1 MNDFIDTSYKRSYIV
16 VSASADGVV
25 LRPVEDETLLS
36 YWREFLSGYITDP
49 LPEDVI
55 PIITLTQ
62 LPIEVLKVDAYV
74 DYVVEYPRVSVSYG
88 SYSVDVSDR
97 VSVNHPNPETPGL
110 YALDF
115 TISVSGEKTTPIWR
129 SWVSIEE
136 PPLLRHIVT
145 PWNRSNKALA
155 DLNRLVIEPQF
166 NEALYE
172 AGVPIYNFQQ
182 ANAPAAVSQFA
193 ALKYK
198 DARAIVIDNRLFISG
213 PRLPVGTEVTV
224 NGMTRMLGVT
234 LVCPQFSNQDV
245 YTKGDLVS
253 YCGSDYYAL
262 DDVPTR
268 KYPDPNDETKTITGS
283 VLPTATFSED
293 GVDRTYWLRG
303 CYYSVVPMYLPDGE
317 YELTSLWAVLDV
329 SGYMFKMDLL
339 RAFPVRHYWGHYDRK
354 YFLDYAAG
362 DLVSVVDD
370 NVITLYQRNETSIAE
385 DGIEEA
391 YRPGHYLNPHWTEVY
406 SASNNSMLR
415 DPIIKPYTNSTNAVI
430 SKTCPAREEAF
441 RIYAKLVDIPFAL
454 VDALG
459 SKYSVLLWAL
469 LYRTRE
475 TFPGIKAA
483 MNAIGME
490 LSNLRRASPSVV
502 YSQYSEGGIQ
512 SEIKDVYTEIG
523 KVKEIAKSVKADK
536 VWTEGRSLLYK
547 DDPDVDVPWIR
558 YSQEGEDPD
567 TVWVYKRNSGTSD
580 AGNWEKFYSFVHIG
594 SDRDISEYDYSVNN
608 RYYRADASLLD
619 RLAED
624 GVIDM
629 GDGLQWIDD
638 DTFVGLSL
646 ALTTLLSYEIPIY
659 IYFRLKVRLATVG
672 HTRLRGISKPVFL
685 QDAWG
690 GPIGLKLFPGK
701 YFDFVTM
708 EVVECY
714 PTVFYVYAD
723 DPANKPSSDS
733 PDTDWTKCVEFVD
746 MGTYRYYPFDRSVYL
761 RIKYTGDNASL
772 IYRVARGIDYEDR
785 GEVLRYKWCW
795 TSRYTIGCLGY
806 PDSPG
811 TDDYKTLTDDHG
823 FEGFMDA
830 TQMDPTDNDRHGSD
844 IYLCKGIAAITLRI
858 DTNTLKVTAE
868 AYQWQYIFNDPEWV
882 MGEPP
887 DGLRFADWHP
897 LDGVKMIGCWVGD
910 VASFKSMIY
919 RVTSPEASNLEC
931 RWDTD
936 EPTLKV
942 RGGIPRFLYLWDR
955 QGFIRGMII
964 VPFTDRLVD
973 KIDNPGE
980 DDWQFKFTFEENNE

>member
-1 MNDFIDTSYKRSYIV
+1 MSEFVDTSYKQSYIV

-25 LRPVEDETLLS
+25 LRPVDDDTLLT
-36 YWREFLSGYITDP
+36 YWREFLSGYVTEP
-49 LPEDVI
+49 LPEDVL
-55 PIITLTQ
+55 PVITLTQ
-62 LPIEVLKVDAYV
+62 LPAEVLKVDAYV

-88 SYSVDVSDR
+88 NYTVDVSDR

-193 ALKYK
+193 AMKYR
-198 DARAIVIDNRLFISG
+198 DSRAIVIDNRLFISG
-213 PRLPVGTEVTV
+213 PRLPVGTEVVV
-224 NGMTRMLGVT
+224 NGLSRMLGVT
-234 LVCPQFSNQDV
+234 LICPQFSNQDI
-245 YTKGDLVS
+245 YTQGDLVS

-262 DDVPTR
+262 EDVPTR
-268 KYPDPNDETKTITGS
+268 QYPDPKDETKTITGS
-283 VLPTATFSED
+283 VLPTATFAED

-303 CYYSVVPMYLPDGE
+303 CYYSVEPMGLPDGE

-329 SGYMFKMDLL
+329 GGYMFKMDLL

-362 DLVSVVDD
+362 DLVSVIDD
-370 NVITLYQRNETSIAE
+370 NVITLYQRNDTSIAE
-385 DGIEEA
+385 DGIEES
-391 YRPGHYLNPHWTEVY
+391 YRPGHYKNPHWTEVY
-406 SASNNSMLR
+406 SESNSTMLR
-415 DPIIKPYTNSTNAVI
+415 DPIIKPYTNATNAVV

-441 RIYAKLVDIPFAL
+441 RIYAKMVDIPYAL

-459 SKYSVLLWAL
+459 SKYSVLLWAM

-483 MNAIGME
+483 MNAIGMDIT
-490 LSNLRRASPSVV
+490 NLRRASPSVI
-502 YSQYSEGGIQ
+502 YSQYSEGGIKT
-512 SEIKDVYTEIG
+512 EIKDVYTEMG
-523 KVKEIAKSVKADK
+523 KVKQIAKSVKADK
-536 VWTEGRSLLYK
+536 VWTEGRSLLVK
-547 DDPDVDVPWIR
+547 DDPDMEVPWIR

-567 TVWVYKRNSGTSD
+567 TVWVYVRNNGTSD
-580 AGNWEKFYSFVHIG
+580 AGNWEKFYSFGHIG
-594 SDRDISEYDYSVNN
+594 SDRDVSEYDYSVNN

-619 RLAED
+619 RLASD
-624 GVIDM
+624 GIIDM

-638 DTFVGLSL
+638 DTYVGLSL

-672 HTRLRGISKPVFL
+672 HTRLRGVSKPVFL
-685 QDAWG
+685 QDSWG

-701 YFDFVTM
+701 YFDFISMQVK
-708 EVVECY
+708 ECY
-714 PTVFYVYAD
+714 PTVFYSYEPLAE
-723 DPANKPSSDS
+723 DS
-733 PDTDWTKCVEFVD
+733 PDSDWTKCIDFVD
-746 MGTYRYYPFDRSVYL
+746 KGTYRYFAFDQAVYL
-761 RIKYTGDNASL
+761 RVKYTGDDASV
-772 IYRVARGIDYEDR
+772 IFKVARGIDYEDR

-795 TSRYTIGCLGY
+795 TSRYTIGCLGN

-811 TDDYKTLTDDHG
+811 TDDYKVRPGDHG
-823 FEGFMDA
+823 FDGFEDA
-830 TQMDPTDNDRHGSD
+830 TQMNPTDNDRHGSD

-858 DTNTLKVTAE
+858 ATDNLKVTAE
-868 AYQWQYIFNDPEWV
+868 AMQWQYIFNDPNWTMDEV
-882 MGEPP
+882 LP
-887 DGLRFADWHP
+887 FADWEL
-897 LDGVKMIGCWVGD
+897 LDGVKMVGCWVSD
-910 VASFKSMIY
+910 VAAFKNMIVS
-919 RVTSPEASNLEC
+919 VTSPEASNLEC
-931 RWDTD
+931 KWDTD
-936 EPTLKV
+936 EPTLYV

-955 QGFIRGMII
+955 QGFIRGMLI

-973 KIDNPGE
+973 KLDNPGE
-980 DDWQFKFTFEENNE
+980 DDWQFKFTFDVSE

>member
-1 MNDFIDTSYKRSYIV
+1 MSEFVDTSYKQSYIV

-25 LRPVEDETLLS
+25 LRPVDDDTLLT
-36 YWREFLSGYITDP
+36 YWREFLSGYVTEP
-49 LPEDVI
+49 LPEDVL
-55 PIITLTQ
+55 PVITLTQ
-62 LPIEVLKVDAYV
+62 LPAEVLKVDAYV

-88 SYSVDVSDR
+88 NYTVDVSDR

-193 ALKYK
+193 AMKYR
-198 DARAIVIDNRLFISG
+198 DSRAIVVDNRLFISG
-213 PRLPVGTEVTV
+213 PRLPVGTEVVV
-224 NGMTRMLGVT
+224 NGLSRMLGVT
-234 LVCPQFSNQDV
+234 LICPQFSNQDV
-245 YTKGDLVS
+245 YTQGDLVS

-262 DDVPTR
+262 EDVPTR
-268 KYPDPNDETKTITGS
+268 QYPDPKDETKTITGS
-283 VLPTATFSED
+283 VLPTATFAED

-303 CYYSVVPMYLPDGE
+303 CYYSVEPMGLPDGE

-329 SGYMFKMDLL
+329 GGYMFKMDLL

-362 DLVSVVDD
+362 DLVSVIDD
-370 NVITLYQRNETSIAE
+370 NVITLYQRNDTSIAE

-391 YRPGHYLNPHWTEVY
+391 YRPGHYKNPHWTEVY
-406 SASNNSMLR
+406 SESNSTMLR
-415 DPIIKPYTNSTNAVI
+415 DPIIKPYTNATNAVV

-441 RIYAKLVDIPFAL
+441 RIYAKMVDIPYAL

-459 SKYSVLLWAL
+459 SKYSVLLWAM

-483 MNAIGME
+483 MNAIGMDITD
-490 LSNLRRASPSVV
+490 LRRASPSVI
-502 YSQYSEGGIQ
+502 YSQYSEGGIK
-512 SEIKDVYTEIG
+512 SEIKDVYTEMG
-523 KVKEIAKSVKADK
+523 KVKQIAKSVKADK
-536 VWTEGRSLLYK
+536 VWTEGRSLLVK
-547 DDPDVDVPWIR
+547 DDPDMDVPWIR

-567 TVWVYKRNSGTSD
+567 TVWVYVRNNGTSD
-580 AGNWEKFYSFVHIG
+580 AGNWEKFYSFEHIG
-594 SDRDISEYDYSVNN
+594 SDRDVSEYDYSVNN

-619 RLAED
+619 RLASD
-624 GVIDM
+624 GIIDM

-638 DTFVGLSL
+638 DTYVGLSL

-672 HTRLRGISKPVFL
+672 HTRLRGVSKPVFL
-685 QDAWG
+685 QDSWG

-701 YFDFVTM
+701 YFDFISMQVK
-708 EVVECY
+708 ECY
-714 PTVFYVYAD
+714 PTVFYSYEPLAE
-723 DPANKPSSDS
+723 DS
-733 PDTDWTKCVEFVD
+733 PDSDWTKCIDFVD
-746 MGTYRYYPFDRSVYL
+746 KGTYRYFAFDQAVYL
-761 RIKYTGDNASL
+761 RVKYTGDDASV
-772 IYRVARGIDYEDR
+772 IFKVARGIDYEDR

-795 TSRYTIGCLGY
+795 TSRYTIGCLGN

-811 TDDYKTLTDDHG
+811 TDDYKARQGDHG
-823 FEGFMDA
+823 FDGFEDA
-830 TQMDPTDNDRHGSD
+830 TQMNPTDNDRHGSD

-858 DTNTLKVTAE
+858 ATDNLKVTAE
-868 AYQWQYIFNDPEWV
+868 AMQWQYIFNDPEWT
-882 MGEPP
+882 MGDTP
-887 DGLRFADWHP
+887 DALRFADWHT
-897 LDGVKMIGCWVGD
+897 LDGVKMVGCWVSD
-910 VASFKSMIY
+910 VATFKSMIVN
-919 RVTSPEASNLEC
+919 VTSPEVKNLTFA
-931 RWDTD
+931 WDPD
-936 EPTLKV
+936 EPTLSV
-942 RGGIPRFLYLWDR
+942 GGGIPRFLYLWDKD
-955 QGFIRGMII
+955 GFIRGMII
-964 VPFTDRLVD
+964 VPFTERLVD
-973 KIDNPGE
+973 DASSSE
-980 DDWQFKFTFEENNE
+980 YLFKFTFEENEE